1 MSVVGGE
8 VNVMKANIGET
19 NAMDTPFTSIGLVG
33 QWHRFVVTSGV
44 NDIDIQLDYRYPQLK
59 SCSAKGGGGVGGGS
73 SHICFPTQMSIHHM
87 YSFILSIATF
97 DIILVSI

>member
-1 MSVVGGE
+1 MSVVGDE
-8 VNVMKANIGET
+8 VNVMKANIAET

-33 QWHRFVVTSGV
+33 QWRRFVVTSGV

-59 SCSAKGGGGVGGGS
+59 SCSAKGGGGGS
-73 SHICFPTQMSIHHM
+73 NHICFPTQMSIYHM